1 VSQFV
6 VFQLYAT
13 VPAMPAS
20 LAAWLVEADDAHDA
34 ANVIVGLG
42 IFTSGTVYALDMTAA
57 AAFDITINP
66 DVTPSG
72 EDALPLTLGDPA
84 A

>member
-1 VSQFV
+1 VAQFV

-34 ANVIVGLG
+34 AYVIVGLG
-42 IFTSGTVYALDMTAA
+42 IFTSGTVYVLDMAAA

-66 DVTPSG
+66 DVSPSG
-72 EDALPLTLGDPA
+72 EGALPLTLGDPT
-84 A
+84 